1 MTSNSQ
7 QIDLTQCKTLSEA
20 YTATRQL
27 LRVVSDT
34 HDLDARLLVCEACS
48 VRYEQLVAYP
58 ELEISPVQ
66 IKILQQFIQRRLSG
80 EPVSRIFGTK
90 EFWSH
95 SFALNSDTLDPR
107 PDTETLVSFTLEL
120 LKDSPH
126 INNAP
131 RILDLGTGTGC
142 ILLSLLSE
150 IPDASG
156 VGADISE
163 SALKI
168 AKENAETLG
177 LSNRAEFVLSDWMS
191 GISGDFNIVVSNPPY
206 IPHKDIAG
214 LMPEVRK
221 YDPLRALD
229 GGPDGLDAYREI
241 IDQLNHKLYNDTLV
255 IFEIGKNQEKDVKF
269 LLNSY
274 KTGKTFSNISYKC
287 DLTGSIRCIA
297 AKIKYET
304 SGC

>member
-7 QIDLTQCKTLSEA
+7 PLDLTQCNNVSEA
-20 YTATRQL
+20 YNASKHAL
-27 LRVVSDT
+27 ASVSDT
-34 HDLDARLLVCEACS
+34 AALDARLLVCEACS

-58 ELEISPVQ
+58 ELEISLAQ
-66 IKILQQFIQRRLSG
+66 KEILQQYIQRRQSG
-80 EPVSRIFGTK
+80 EPVSRIFGKK

-107 PDTETLVSFTLEL
+107 PDTETLVSFALEL
-120 LKDSPH
+120 LENDPH
-126 INNAP
+126 INRAP
-131 RILDLGTGTGC
+131 KILDLGTGTGC

-150 IPDASG
+150 IPDALG
-156 VGADISE
+156 VGVDISE

-168 AKENAETLG
+168 AKENANALN
-177 LSNRAEFVLSDWMS
+177 LSDRAHFIRSDWME
-191 GISGDFNIVVSNPPY
+191 GISGKFDIVVSNPPY
-206 IPHKDIAG
+206 IPEKDILD
-214 LMPEVRK
+214 LMPEVQK
-221 YDPLRALD
+221 FDPLRALD
-229 GGPDGLDAYREI
+229 GGPDGLDAYRKI
-241 IDQLNHKLYNDTLV
+241 IDQLNHKLYNDALV
-255 IFEIGKNQEKDVKF
+255 IFEIGKGQEKDVKI

-274 KTGKTFSNISYKC
+274 KTRKTFSNISYKC